1 MGVKS
6 CMIDDISLEDVETFE
21 ERRLAKVRRKV
32 SRVDSLKKF
41 LFSSKLEEKKTKQTD
56 QSSPLTYNRP
66 LIASTVP
73 GYRASCLEVHD
84 RWLGVQQSVLREE
97 PEEDEEDNL
106 SCLVNINMDI
116 RSGRAEARRV
126 RESTMS
132 PDSRYREELRSPDS
146 QMTSL
151 QSGPLDS
158 SLLDTTLTV
167 SDEES
172 RCGDI
177 VSRSLRPDIPRGITS
192 RPTRNPVSFTKNPPN
207 VFHSEIPVTGESSK
221 VSRSYSQPSHSVR
234 MKVLANSEQKLK
246 QQCLVRQS

>member
-1 MGVKS
+1 MN
-6 CMIDDISLEDVETFE
+6 DDISLEDVETFE
-21 ERRLAKVRRKV
+21 ERRLSKVRRKV

-41 LFSSKLEEKKTKQTD
+41 LFSSKLDEKKPKQTE
-56 QSSPLTYNRP
+56 QSSPLGLACPRP
-66 LIASTVP
+66 LIASAP

-116 RSGRAEARRV
+116 GSGRAEARRV
-126 RESTMS
+126 REGTMS

-146 QMTSL
+146 LMTSL

-158 SLLDTTLTV
+158 SLLDTTLTM

-172 RCGDI
+172 RYGDI
-177 VSRSLRPDIPRGITS
+177 VSRSFRPDFPPVSVS
-192 RPTRNPVSFTKNPPN
+192 RPRRNPVSFTRNLPSA
-207 VFHSEIPVTGESSK
+207 FHSEVTGQSSR
-221 VSRSYSQPSHSVR
+221 VSRSHSQPSHSVR
-234 MKVLANSEQKLK
+234 MKVLANNEHKLK
-246 QQCLVRQS
+246 EQYLVRQP